1 MVIDCTELAQ
11 ELRRRR
17 VGRPA
22 LVDTLAASTG
32 STWLP
37 GDLEQVPSSLLVLA
51 AMSMAQRPAGP
62 PGRPR

>member
-1 MVIDCTELAQ
+1 MVVEASRLAA

-22 LVDTLAASTG
+22 LVAALDGVTG

-37 GDLEQVPSSLLVLA
+37 AEPRAVPTPLLVLA
-51 AMSMAQRPAGP
+51 AVSLARKS
-62 PGRPR
+62 

>member
-1 MVIDCTELAQ
+1 MVIDTTELAQ

-22 LVDTLAASTG
+22 LVDSLAASRG
-32 STWLP
+32 STWVP

-51 AMSMAQRPAGP
+51 AMSLANATSAPRP
-62 PGRPR
+62 

>member
-1 MVIDCTELAQ
+1 VVVEASRLAD

-22 LVDTLAASTG
+22 LVAALDGVSR

-37 GDLEQVPSSLLVLA
+37 AEPRAVPTSLLVLA
-51 AMSMAQRPAGP
+51 AMSLARRP
-62 PGRPR
+62 

>member
-1 MVIDCTELAQ
+1 MVVEASRLAA

-22 LVDTLAASTG
+22 LLTALDGVTR

-37 GDLEQVPSSLLVLA
+37 AEPRAVPTSLLVLA
-51 AMSMAQRPAGP
+51 AVSLARNS
-62 PGRPR
+62 

>member
-1 MVIDCTELAQ
+1 MDGMDVAT

-22 LVDTLAASTG
+22 LVAAVRDVTR

-37 GDLEQVPSSLLVLA
+37 GDLRAVPTSLLVLA
-51 AMSMAQRPAGP
+51 ALSLARDAS
-62 PGRPR
+62 R